1 LRKNSP
7 RTAAWQTPSGAV
19 SISFAL
25 PFASLSSLACSE
37 IQIIDGWLHALET
50 LLVLEFRAMKIVEK
64 AQLMSAAEIDRT
76 LQRLAHE
83 IVEKSGG
90 TKLLALIGI
99 RRRGVPLAQ
108 RIAQAMRGIDGVE
121 VPVGT
126 LDITLYRDDLSKV
139 APQAVLQSSDI
150 SFGVDG
156 MDLVL
161 VDDVL
166 YTGRTIRA
174 AMNGLFDLGR
184 PRRVSLCVLID
195 RGHRE
200 MPIESQYTGRVVQ
213 TSDSEIIEVR
223 LREIDNE
230 ERVVLV
236 DRVQ

>member
-1 LRKNSP
+1 M
-7 RTAAWQTPSGAV
+7 A
-19 SISFAL
+19 
-25 PFASLSSLACSE
+25 
-37 IQIIDGWLHALET
+37 
-50 LLVLEFRAMKIVEK
+50 VLEKK
-64 AQLMSAAEIDRT
+64 QLMSATEIDRT

-90 TKLLALIGI
+90 TANLALIGI

-108 RIAQAMRGIDGVE
+108 RIVRAMRGIDGVD

-139 APQAVLQSSDI
+139 APQPVLHSSEI
-150 SFGVDG
+150 PFPVDDK
-156 MDLVL
+156 DLIL

-184 PRRVSLCVLID
+184 PSRVRLAVLIE

-200 MPIESQYTGRVVQ
+200 LPVEASFVGRHVQ
-213 TSDSEIIEVR
+213 TSSREIIEVR
-223 LREIDNE
+223 LNE
-230 ERVVLV
+230 V
-236 DRVQ
+236 DKE